1 MSMKVKQTLL
11 KSLTACA
18 ILALVCGCSLR
29 PAEEEALKPPLVK
42 PVKENFELY
51 DVKRGTLAKQ
61 INATASVTSSSTENL
76 FFKETGPR
84 IQSVDVKLGD
94 VIKPG
99 DVVAQLDKG
108 DLESKIRVQ
117 QLNLEKVKI
126 ALEQTK
132 QDQMGNSTS
141 IRLKMIDVEAA
152 QIQLDQLQLQLQKTK
167 LVSSISGIVTY
178 MDTLKTGDP
187 VTAYKSV
194 ITVSDP
200 NKVQLVYENSNS
212 SDLIGIAVGMEVK
225 VKIQNNE
232 VKGKVLQTPSSSPY
246 TENKAQAERNA
257 KTIIFGVDRLQ
268 EQAKIGSTASVL
280 IETDRAENVIVIPRA
295 GLRSYLGRD
304 YVQIL
309 EGESRKEIDVEKG
322 LQTSTEVEIRKGL
335 KEGQKIILNN

>member
-1 MSMKVKQTLL
+1 MKAKHTLL
-11 KSLTACA
+11 KSLATCA
-18 ILALVCGCSLR
+18 VLVLICGCSLR

-51 DVKRGTLAKQ
+51 EVKRGTLTKQ
-61 INATASVTSSSTENL
+61 LNATATVNSSSTESL

-84 IQSVDVKLGD
+84 IQSIDVKLGD

-126 ALEQTK
+126 ALEQAK
-132 QDQMGNSTS
+132 QETLGNITTV
-141 IRLKMIDVEAA
+141 RLRMIDVEAA
-152 QIQLDQLQLQLQKTK
+152 QIQLDQLHQQLEKTK

-178 MDTLKTGDP
+178 MDSLKTGDQ
-187 VTAYKSV
+187 VTAYRAV
-194 ITVSDP
+194 VTVSDP

-212 SDLIGIAVGMEVK
+212 NELSGIAVGMEVK
-225 VKIQNNE
+225 VKLQNAE
-232 VKGKVLQTPSSSPY
+232 VPGKVLQTPSSSPF
-246 TENKAQAERNA
+246 TEIKAQAERNA
-257 KTIIFGVDRLQ
+257 KTIIFGVDKLQ
-268 EQAKIGSTASVL
+268 EQAKIGSTATVL
-280 IETDRAENVIVIPRA
+280 IVTDRAENVIVIPRA

-309 EGESRKEIDVEKG
+309 DGESRKEVDVEKG
-322 LQTSTEVEIRKGL
+322 LQTSTDIEIRKGL